1 MVDAW
6 VNPGL
11 VLLAQNLYRLF
22 MITDRSRAISLDNR
36 RHIHI
41 S

>member
-1 MVDAW
+1 MVRQEDLGLILLIQ
-6 VNPGL
+6 NP
-11 VLLAQNLYRLF
+11 YMLF
-22 MITDRSRAISLDNR
+22 RITDRSRAISLDNR